1 MLTRHS
7 KRSTRLWRV
16 SRIKQSAD
24 STIRL
29 AILIHLSKESLEVE
43 VQHTLMATTLDA
55 DTFNT
60 WAMMTLSHL
69 KNFSITCSLASR
81 QEAETCELSSN
92 DHSGNIV
99 IKLRRKILATY
110 FDSSL
115 LYYFSS
121 SLRWCQA
128 FYLVALFKM
137 ALPTATV
144 SNATTTSNS
153 N

>member
-1 MLTRHS
+1 M
-7 KRSTRLWRV
+7 
-16 SRIKQSAD
+16 
-24 STIRL
+24 IRL

-43 VQHTLMATTLDA
+43 VQHTLMASTLDA
-55 DTFNT
+55 DTFAT

-69 KNFSITCSLASR
+69 KNFSNTCSLASR
-81 QEAETCELSSN
+81 QEAETCK
-92 DHSGNIV
+92 DHFDNII

-110 FDSSL
+110 VDSSV
-115 LYYFSS
+115 LYCFSS

-128 FYLVALFKM
+128 FLLAALFKM

-153 N
+153 NL